1 MKEYFICTGM
11 APETILTEEPALSLV
26 DPGRNIR
33 ILQGGCA
40 AVVISSLTG
49 SEWNRILK
57 EYPELLKITD
67 DQGNEIFRVNFDNEK
82 PGYVKD
88 NEVVFGNVL
97 TGDGYATVTILL
109 EPDEDMDPGQALLDV
124 LGTGL
129 NRLAEAEQMMLAVLP
144 VKDRS
149 RPIRNRIVRL

>member
-1 MKEYFICTGM
+1 MKEYYICSGM

-26 DPGRNIR
+26 DPERNIR
-33 ILQGGCA
+33 ILQGGYA
-40 AVVISSLTG
+40 ALVISSLTG
-49 SEWNRILK
+49 NEWNRILK

-67 DQGNEIFRVNFDNEK
+67 DQGNEIFRVGFDSEG
-82 PGYVKD
+82 PGYVKG

-97 TGDGYATVTILL
+97 TGSGYATATILL
-109 EPDEDMDPGQALLDV
+109 EPREDMDPGQTLLDV

-129 NRLAEAEQMMLAVLP
+129 NRLAEAEQMILAVLP
-144 VKDRS
+144 AKDRS